1 MPGPQPLEQKDLP
14 LFFAQPTNTHTAA
27 ANLLKRW
34 PWIALVIILLFVA
47 TIRIRLL
54 QIPLERDEGEFA
66 YMGQLLLQGIPPYLM
81 AYNMKLPGIYAAY
94 ALLMAVFGQTTGG
107 IHIGLMLVNATAV
120 VLLFLIARRLFDNI
134 VAVVAA
140 ASYALLS
147 LSPSVLGTSAHATQF
162 IVPLFL
168 GGTLLLLR
176 TLDSGSRGSLFI
188 SGLFYGLAFL
198 IKQHAIFFIAFA
210 LMYYAWVAIRKAP
223 FDFKKFAS
231 RSALLLFAAAI
242 PFGISCALLYAA
254 GVFKTFWFWTFAY
267 SAEYVTENS
276 LSNAPDLLG
285 TKALLVIK
293 YWAGVWMI
301 AGIGLTSVLWNGM
314 MRSRWAFI
322 TGITLFSFLTICPGF
337 YFRNHY
343 FVTMLPVVA
352 LLAGSATSSLM
363 RLIPERGMVRSV
375 KAIPLLMIAA
385 ALIYPIVRYREF
397 LFTATPGRASRMMY
411 GVTPFPDS
419 MEVAAYIK
427 KHTTLDDRIA
437 VFGSEPQICFYA
449 GRKSATGYIYMYPL
463 MEPQIFSGKMQ
474 SDVIREI
481 ENARP
486 KFAVRVNIPNSWVRR
501 TDSDPTIFDWA
512 DKYFG
517 SNYRV
522 AGLVDIYPDGRSEAL
537 WDDDARSTR
546 SKSQF
551 NVQVLERIAGMRVA
565 SAGRTTEGRES
576 GCIIPEGTHAER

>member
-1 MPGPQPLEQKDLP
+1 LPGPLPLEQKDP
-14 LFFAQPTNTHTAA
+14 PVFFPKSTNTQTAA
-27 ANLLKRW
+27 ANFLKHW
-34 PWIALVIILLFVA
+34 PWIAVAIIVLFVA
-47 TIRIRLL
+47 AIRIRLL

-66 YMGQLLLQGIPPYLM
+66 YMGQLMLDGIPPYLM
-81 AYNMKLPGIYAAY
+81 AYNMKMPGIYAAY

-162 IVPLFL
+162 IIPLFL
-168 GGTLLLLR
+168 GGTLLLLQALGVCPSNR
-176 TLDSGSRGSLFI
+176 RGRSSLFI

-198 IKQHAIFFIAFA
+198 IKQHAIFFVAFA
-210 LMYYAWVAIRKAP
+210 LIYYAWVSIRKAP
-223 FDFKKFAS
+223 CDYKKLAS
-231 RSALLLFAAAI
+231 GSALLLFAAAL

-267 SAEYVTENS
+267 GAEYVTENS
-276 LSNAPDLLG
+276 LYNAPALLG
-285 TKALLVIK
+285 TKIPMVIK
-293 YWAGVWMI
+293 YWAGVWII
-301 AGIGLTSVLWNGM
+301 AGIGFTSVLWNRT

-343 FVTMLPVVA
+343 FVTMLPAVA
-352 LLAGSATSSLM
+352 LLAGIATSALM
-363 RLIPERGMVRSV
+363 RLIPEQGIVRSA

-385 ALIYPIVRYREF
+385 ALMYPIVRYREF
-397 LFTATPGRASRMMY
+397 FFTAVPVRASQMMY
-411 GVTPFPDS
+411 GVSPFPDS
-419 MEVAAYIK
+419 VEVAAYIK
-427 KHTTLDDRIA
+427 KHTTIDDRIA

-486 KFAVRVNIPNSWVRR
+486 RFAVRINVPNSWVRR
-501 TDSDPTIFDWA
+501 TDSDPTIFHWA

-522 AGLVDIYPDGRSEAL
+522 AGFVDIYPDGRSEAL
-537 WDDDARSTR
+537 WDDAARNTR

-551 NVQVLERIAGMRVA
+551 NIQVLERKSGLPQVA
-565 SAGRTTEGRES
+565 EHRTLCRT
-576 GCIIPEGTHAER
+576 P